1 MPRCIRSD
9 WPWDPPAEIFSK
21 AYWSKF
27 WKLFIFNQSGFTG
40 WDFSWYSCWCT
51 VMNTQLGKCVHCLPL
66 SANVYSDITS
76 GLGSKSYPK
85 MILEVLESAY
95 WFLSYGKV
103 VFHCQLTCTVTSWV
117 DWAQKSTLK
126 WLFKCWN
133 LPTGSWIMVRSSSI
147 VSWHVQG
154 HHEWTGLKKTTLKW
168 L

>member
-1 MPRCIRSD
+1 MPHCIRSD

-133 LPTGSWIMVRSSSI
+133 LPTGSWIMVRSSSV
-147 VSWHVQG
+147 VSWCVQR
-154 HHEWTGLKKTTLKW
+154 HHEWTGLEKLP
-168 L
+168 